1 LSLDWRE
8 PVRTP
13 AQELLAQFH
22 RHRRVL
28 AGAAA
33 GLVVAAG
40 MAWLRPAR
48 VPTVAVV
55 VASSQ
60 LASGAVLTAAD
71 LRVETLPAADAPPGS
86 TGDPALL
93 DGRRLA
99 QSVPPG
105 VPVTAAALAGPAGV
119 KPGLVE
125 DAVPLADQADVHEL
139 TVGDSVDVLVAR
151 PDGSRA
157 AVAAAGVPVL
167 ALPQSD
173 GTGAVV
179 VVAVTPAEA
188 RALAAAEAVDRI
200 SLVVEPPE

>member
-1 LSLDWRE
+1 VSLDWRE

-13 AQELLAQFH
+13 PQELLAQFH

-33 GLVVAAG
+33 GLVAAAA

-55 VASSQ
+55 VASTQ
-60 LASGAVLTAAD
+60 LAAGARLTAAD
-71 LRVETLPAADAPPGS
+71 LRLETLPTTDAPPGS
-86 TGDPALL
+86 AGDPALL

-99 QSVPPG
+99 QSVPAG
-105 VPVTAAALAGPAGV
+105 VPVTVAALAGPAGL

-125 DAVPLADQADVHEL
+125 DAVPLADPAAVPAL
-139 TVGDSVDVLVAR
+139 TVGDTVDLLVAR
-151 PDGSRA
+151 PDGSHA
-157 AVAAAGVPVL
+157 AVAAAAVPVL
-167 ALPQSD
+167 ALPPGN
-173 GTGAVV
+173 GTEAVV

-188 RALAAAEAVDRI
+188 LALAAAAGVDRI
-200 SLVVEPPE
+200 SLVVEPPR